1 MRIDFFITSCILYAL
16 YILSNI
22 PFNYAFE
29 RQRPN
34 LITIRE
40 RRPAVSRAQRS
51 LQIGLIDN

>member
-1 MRIDFFITSCILYAL
+1 MSCILYAL

-22 PFNYAFE
+22 PFNYPFE